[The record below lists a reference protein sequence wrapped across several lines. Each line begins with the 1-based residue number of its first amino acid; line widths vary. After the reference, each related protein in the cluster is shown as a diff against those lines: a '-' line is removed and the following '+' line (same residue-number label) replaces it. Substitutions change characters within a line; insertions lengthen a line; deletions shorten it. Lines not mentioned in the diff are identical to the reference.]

1 MIQRLVDNWVYGGV
15 LAGVLLLVLSPL
27 LIGSWSTAL
36 ALTFLHLPAYMLHQ
50 YEEHDDDRFRCMV
63 NATIGKGREV
73 LSRGAVFIINVPGV
87 WGLIVLSLYLAAKV
101 DLGFA
106 LIAVYLVVINGI
118 VHIAQAIAMRR
129 YNPGLGS
136 AILLFLPLGA
146 WSLWQIQL
154 AGGGSLAFH

>member
-1 MIQRLVDNWVYGGV
+1 
-15 LAGVLLLVLSPL
+15 
-27 LIGSWSTAL
+27 
-36 ALTFLHLPAYMLHQ
+36 
-50 YEEHDDDRFRCMV
+50 
-63 NATIGKGREV
+63 V

-87 WGLIVLSLYLAAKV
+87 WGLITLSVYLATKV

-146 WSLWQIQL
+146 LSLWQIQL
-154 AGGGSLAFH
+154 AGGGSLAFHMRGVLAALLAHAAIILHVRQEGIRLSDYFADRP

>member
-1 MIQRLVDNWVYGGV
+1 MIQRLVANWVYGGV

-50 YEEHDDDRFRCMV
+50 YEETDHR
-63 NATIGKGREV
+63 
-73 LSRGAVFIINVPGV
+73 VPGRDKRD
-87 WGLIVLSLYLAAKV
+87 YP
-101 DLGFA
+101 
-106 LIAVYLVVINGI
+106 
-118 VHIAQAIAMRR
+118 HR

-146 WSLWQIQL
+146 LSLWQIQL
-154 AGGGSLAFH
+154 ACGGSLAFQMRGVLATLVVHAAIILHVRQEGIRLSNYFAGRP